1 MGNFARAFRSASRRA
16 SSPVARR
23 ATSRRAPRARRATG
37 ARASVVAPRVAIWCV
52 VALRDATPAMPREVT
67 RVGAYALKRTLG
79 RGAFGWVKLAV
90 QDETG
95 AKAAIKVR
103 RRARMDGWMDAST
116 KRKETTTTTTTT
128 TADARDA
135 PSRPRPNR

>member
-1 MGNFARAFRSASRRA
+1 
-16 SSPVARR
+16 
-23 ATSRRAPRARRATG
+23 
-37 ARASVVAPRVAIWCV
+37 
-52 VALRDATPAMPREVT
+52 MPREVT

-128 TADARDA
+128 TTADARDA
-135 PSRPRPNR
+135 SSRPRPNR